1 MHEEETLVKLQVILT
16 EAMLILRQ
24 YNINPMEI
32 IRFFSNDLFA
42 KSIPPEMMGWNIQN
56 YFEHGW
62 DHFSRMVCSYIDF
75 KL

>member
-1 MHEEETLVKLQVILT
+1 
-16 EAMLILRQ
+16 
-24 YNINPMEI
+24 MEI